1 MQCTIFL
8 YVKFKICISSLTE
21 QNFLHSNFLTFEN
34 CKQPIFEPLTVNFA
48 SSEIPALGK
57 QYLNCQV
64 TGPNH
69 VRPTYVQT
77 SYINTCNNT
86 NIIMHLMFAVVTN
99 ITSKFSSRD
108 VLRAKFW
115 HHGYI
120 DIWHERWSI
129 TLKKWRTWKWNTC
142 CKVHSVSVTE
152 HTA

>member
-1 MQCTIFL
+1 MHNFL

-69 VRPTYVQT
+69 VRQTYVQT

-86 NIIMHLMFAVVTN
+86 NVIMYLLFAVVTN
-99 ITSKFSSRD
+99 ITSKFASRD
-108 VLRAKFW
+108 VLLAKF
-115 HHGYI
+115 
-120 DIWHERWSI
+120 DIMDI
-129 TLKKWRTWKWNTC
+129 
-142 CKVHSVSVTE
+142 
-152 HTA
+152 